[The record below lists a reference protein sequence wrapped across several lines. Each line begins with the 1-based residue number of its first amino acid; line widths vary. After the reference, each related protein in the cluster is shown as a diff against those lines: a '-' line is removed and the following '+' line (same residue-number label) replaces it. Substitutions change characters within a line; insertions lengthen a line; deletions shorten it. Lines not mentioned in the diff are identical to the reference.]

1 MEKIKET
8 IEKLIDSLKFQK
20 AELTFDDEHRRIT
33 LIIDDRIANDRMDMI
48 LPSLDHI
55 FGLIFRKHGER
66 PYVLDINYYR
76 RERERLIEELARA
89 AAKKAVL
96 TKNDV
101 ELPAMNAYERRIV
114 HMEIKTHPDL
124 LTESTGMG
132 KERRVVVKR
141 IIEE

>member
-1 MEKIKET
+1 MDVISEIIK
-8 IEKLIDSLKFQK
+8 KVVDLIGFR
-20 AELTFDDEHRRIT
+20 EVEVTFDEERRRIT
-33 LIIDDRIANDRMDMI
+33 LIIDDKIAHDRMDTI

-66 PYVLDINYYR
+66 PYILDINYYR

-96 TKNDV
+96 TKSDV

-114 HMEIKTHPDL
+114 HMEISAHPDL
-124 LTESTGMG
+124 LTESIGAG

-141 IIEE
+141 ITE